1 MMSLEQEP
9 LEPLLERIDE
19 PVIDPLQLEI
29 NRKLMKSGKQKL
41 IVFFV
46 ATLISLALVSLNQG
60 KALFLF
66 DLSNQNLN
74 DTAISRFFSALT
86 YGFLV
91 FTVVYF
97 FRFANLWRKRRAIQ
111 NDEDIVA
118 SLPRFQKQFNLFDML
133 GVIPVFMM
141 AMIFVNA
148 YFFSPAVVDGQS
160 MEPTFS
166 DNDSVIVYQFNI
178 VYQHDDVVII
188 DMQNRLLIKRLLAMP
203 GDTLSVS
210 YAGVYVN
217 GILKESD
224 IRGNIIPFN
233 GIVPENSYFVMGDNR
248 AYTSENQAMS
258 HDSRYFGFLTGQQLL
273 GKVVIKFGI

>member
-1 MMSLEQEP
+1 MMMFEQEP
-9 LEPLLERIDE
+9 LEPQLENIGEPPIDPTLLET
-19 PVIDPLQLEI
+19 
-29 NRKLMKSGKQKL
+29 NRKLMKTGKQKL
-41 IVFFV
+41 ILFLV
-46 ATLISLALVSLNQG
+46 ATLISLTLVALNQG

-74 DTAISRFFSALT
+74 DTTVSRFFSALT
-86 YGFLV
+86 YGFLM

-97 FRFANLWRKRRAIQ
+97 FRFANLWRKRHAIQ
-111 NDEDIVA
+111 SDAEIA
-118 SLPRFQKQFNLFDML
+118 SSLPRFQKQYNLFDML

-148 YFFSPAVVDGQS
+148 YFFSPAVVDGFS

-178 VYQHDDVVII
+178 VYQHDDIVII

-217 GILKESD
+217 GILKEAD
-224 IRGNIIPFN
+224 IRGNIVFFN
-233 GIVPENSYFVMGDNR
+233 GVVPEDSYFVMGDNR

-258 HDSRYFGFLTGQQLL
+258 HDSRYFGFLTGEQLL
-273 GKVVIKFGI
+273 GKVVLKFGV

>member
-1 MMSLEQEP
+1 MMMFEQEP
-9 LEPLLERIDE
+9 LEPQLASVDEPTIDPTLLET
-19 PVIDPLQLEI
+19 
-29 NRKLMKSGKQKL
+29 NRLLMKTGKKKL
-41 IVFFV
+41 IVFLV
-46 ATLISLALVSLNQG
+46 ATLISLTLVSLNQG

-74 DTAISRFFSALT
+74 DTTISRFFSALT
-86 YGFLV
+86 YGFLI

-97 FRFANLWRKRRAIQ
+97 FRFANLWRKRHAIQ
-111 NDEDIVA
+111 NDRDIAV
-118 SLPRFQKQFNLFDML
+118 SLPRFQKQYNLFDML

-148 YFFSPAVVDGQS
+148 YFFSPAVVDGYS
-160 MEPTFS
+160 METTFS

-217 GILKESD
+217 GILKEAD
-224 IRGNIIPFN
+224 IRGNIIPFS
-233 GIVPENSYFVMGDNR
+233 GIVPEDSYFVMGDNR

-258 HDSRYFGFLTGQQLL
+258 HDSRYFGFLTGEQLL
-273 GKVVIKFGI
+273 GKVVLKFGV

>member
-1 MMSLEQEP
+1 MML
-9 LEPLLERIDE
+9 DE
-19 PVIDPLQLEI
+19 EQLEI
-29 NRKLMKSGKQKL
+29 HSETVAAPAAIDPTLLETNRLLMRNGIRKL

-46 ATLISLALVSLNQG
+46 ATLLSLTLVIINQG

-74 DTAISRFFSALT
+74 DTSISRFFSTLT
-86 YGFLV
+86 YGFLL
-91 FTVVYF
+91 FTVFYF
-97 FRFANLWRKRRAIQ
+97 FRFANLWRKRKALQ
-111 NDEDIVA
+111 NDAEIA
-118 SLPRFQKQFNLFDML
+118 TSLPVFQKQYNLFDML

-148 YFFSPAVVDGQS
+148 YFLSPAVVDGSS

-166 DNDSVIVYQFNI
+166 DNDSVVVYQYDI
-178 VYQHDDVVII
+178 VYQHDDIVII
-188 DMQNRLLIKRLLAMP
+188 DMQTRLLIKRLLAMP

-217 GILKESD
+217 GVLKEAD

-248 AYTSENQAMS
+248 NYTANNDAMS
-258 HDSRYFGFLTGQQLL
+258 HDSRYFGFLNGEQLL
-273 GKVVIKFGI
+273 GKVILKIGN